1 MRAVTSCCLAVLLMG
16 CGKSA
21 EKPADAEAGAAD
33 IIMDEAPAGVSMAD
47 MAGTWNIR
55 SKLEGSD
62 KVITYDLVASG
73 DGSSW
78 TVNFPG
84 RKPIPARVVATG
96 GDSVVWESGPFESV
110 IRKGVTVKRSR
121 VTARLENGKL
131 TGRTTAVYEARGA
144 DTVAHLTVEGTR
156 AP

>member
-1 MRAVTSCCLAVLLMG
+1 MRAVTSCCLAVLLIG

-21 EKPADAEAGAAD
+21 EKSADAEVGAAD
-33 IIMDEAPAGVSMAD
+33 AMDEAPAGISMAD
-47 MAGTWNIR
+47 LAGTWNIK
-55 SKLEGSD
+55 SKLDGSD
-62 KVITYDLVASG
+62 KEITYDLVASG

-84 RKPIPARVVATG
+84 RDPVPARVVATG

-110 IRKGVTVKRSR
+110 IRKGVTVKKSR
-121 VTARLENGKL
+121 VTAHLQNGKL
-131 TGRTTAVYEARGA
+131 TGTTTAVYDAPGA

>member
-1 MRAVTSCCLAVLLMG
+1 MRAVTSCCLAVLLIG

-21 EKPADAEAGAAD
+21 EKSADAEVGAAD
-33 IIMDEAPAGVSMAD
+33 AMDETPAGISMAD
-47 MAGTWNIR
+47 LAGTWNIR

-62 KVITYDLVASG
+62 KEITYDLVASG

-78 TVNFPG
+78 TVIFPG

-110 IRKGVTVKRSR
+110 IRKGVTVKTSR
-121 VTARLENGKL
+121 VTAHLQNGKL
-131 TGRTTAVYEARGA
+131 TGKTTAVYDARGA

>member
-1 MRAVTSCCLAVLLMG
+1 MRVVTSCCLAVLLMG

-21 EKPADAEAGAAD
+21 EKPADAEVGAAD
-33 IIMDEAPAGVSMAD
+33 VMDEAPAGISMAD
-47 MAGTWNIR
+47 LAGTWNIK
-55 SKLEGSD
+55 SKLDGSD

-84 RKPIPARVVATG
+84 RDPVPARVVATG

-110 IRKGVTVKRSR
+110 IRKGVTVKKSR
-121 VTARLENGKL
+121 VTARLQNGKL
-131 TGRTTAVYEARGA
+131 TGTTTAVYDAKGA

-156 AP
+156 AQ

>member
-1 MRAVTSCCLAVLLMG
+1 MRAVTSCCLAVLLIG

-21 EKPADAEAGAAD
+21 EKSADAEVGAAD
-33 IIMDEAPAGVSMAD
+33 VLDEAPAG
-47 MAGTWNIR
+47 TWNIK
-55 SKLEGSD
+55 SKLDGSD

-110 IRKGVTVKRSR
+110 IRKGVTVKKST
-121 VTARLENGKL
+121 VTAHLQNGKL
-131 TGRTTAVYEARGA
+131 TGKTTAVYDARGA

>member
-1 MRAVTSCCLAVLLMG
+1 MRAVTSCCLAVLLIG

-21 EKPADAEAGAAD
+21 DKPADAEVGAAD
-33 IIMDEAPAGVSMAD
+33 AMDEAPAGTSLAD
-47 MAGTWNIR
+47 MAGTWKIR
-55 SKLEGSD
+55 SKLDGSD

-84 RKPIPARVVATG
+84 RDPIPARVVATG

-110 IRKGVTVKRSR
+110 IRKGVTVKTSR
-121 VTARLENGKL
+121 VTARLQNGKL
-131 TGRTTAVYEARGA
+131 TGRTTAVYDARGA
-144 DTVAHLTVEGTR
+144 DTVAHLTLEGTR

>member
-1 MRAVTSCCLAVLLMG
+1 MRAVTSCCLAVLLVG

-21 EKPADAEAGAAD
+21 EKSADAEVGTAD
-33 IIMDEAPAGVSMAD
+33 VMDEAPAGVSMAD
-47 MAGTWNIR
+47 LAGTWNIK
-55 SKLEGSD
+55 SKLDGSD
-62 KVITYDLVASG
+62 KEITYDLVASG

-78 TVNFPG
+78 SVNFPG
-84 RKPIPARVVATG
+84 RKPIPARVVASG

-110 IRKGVTVKRSR
+110 IRKGVTVKKST
-121 VTARLENGKL
+121 VTAHLQNGKL
-131 TGRTTAVYEARGA
+131 TGKTTAVYDARGA

>member
-1 MRAVTSCCLAVLLMG
+1 MRVVTSCCLAVLLVG

-21 EKPADAEAGAAD
+21 EKSADAEVGTAD
-33 IIMDEAPAGVSMAD
+33 VMDEAPAGVSMAD
-47 MAGTWNIR
+47 LAGTWNIK
-55 SKLEGSD
+55 SKLDGSD
-62 KVITYDLVASG
+62 KEITYDLVASG

-110 IRKGVTVKRSR
+110 IRKGVTVKKST
-121 VTARLENGKL
+121 VTAHLQNGKL
-131 TGRTTAVYEARGA
+131 TGKTTAVYDARGA